1 MLPAAP
7 VGGAEKIL
15 PLSPGGGHAPINVR
29 LSYLANQRS
38 DPLLE
43 FYDARSS
50 ATRYGQYVGSFHLSA
65 LRRRYPGV
73 GLLLEGTVP
82 EWSISGPN
90 MDAVMDFAD
99 TQHAA
104 NLVAPV
110 VRRRT

>member
-7 VGGAEKIL
+7 VGGAEDIL
-15 PLSPGGGHAPINVR
+15 PLPPVDGGVPINVR
-29 LSYLANQRS
+29 LSYLADHHT

-50 ATRYGQYVGSFHLSA
+50 ATRYGRYVGGFHLSA
-65 LRRRYPGV
+65 LRRRYPVV